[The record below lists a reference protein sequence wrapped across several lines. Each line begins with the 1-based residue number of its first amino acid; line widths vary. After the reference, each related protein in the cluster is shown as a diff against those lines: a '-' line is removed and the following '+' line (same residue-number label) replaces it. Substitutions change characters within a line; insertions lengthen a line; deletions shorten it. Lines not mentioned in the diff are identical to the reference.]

1 MIGRVGMVC
10 AAGLLTAATGCALQY
25 GNSLFHVGVRVNEQ
39 VVSDSLDRVAQK
51 LEREMRRLGLEV
63 VVSQDASLVRLTST
77 SKAGQKFDVLL
88 SKVGGPEG
96 ERTQVRVEWEKAPD
110 AALWAQLAVV
120 LVVGPA

>member
-25 GNSLFHVGVRVNEQ
+25 GNSLFQVGVQVNEQ
-39 VVSDSLDRVAQK
+39 VVNDSLDRVAQK

-63 VVSQDASLVRLTST
+63 VVSQDASIMRLTST

-88 SKVGGPEG
+88 SKAEGPQG

-110 AALWAQLAVV
+110 AALWAQLAAV
-120 LVVGPA
+120 LVVTPT